1 MVGAPV
7 SGLQPVCAWW
17 QLHRLPRAREEP
29 AKGAPKPH
37 LPHLFLVIFSS
48 LPPPLNS
55 GVSRLLKRAKMGGK
69 LSHETTILI
78 RDGLGQVR
86 VKAMATG
93 KSANFYE
100 PYTSI

>member
-1 MVGAPV
+1 MPPV
-7 SGLQPVCAWW
+7 PSEFWRV
-17 QLHRLPRAREEP
+17 ET
-29 AKGAPKPH
+29 
-37 LPHLFLVIFSS
+37 V
-48 LPPPLNS
+48 
-55 GVSRLLKRAKMGGK
+55 KRAKMGGK

>member
-1 MVGAPV
+1 MLGGNSTDFP
-7 SGLQPVCAWW
+7 GHEKNP
-17 QLHRLPRAREEP
+17 
-29 AKGAPKPH
+29 PKVRPS
-37 LPHLFLVIFSS
+37 LIYPIFSS
-48 LPPPLNS
+48 SFFPLCRPFPLNS